1 MKYRASGGDSLEN
14 VSFTAEA
21 GQTVGIIGGTG
32 SGKTTLVSL
41 IPRFYDAS
49 DGAVLIDG
57 NDVKEYTAETLCR
70 KVGTVQQRSV
80 LFSGSIGENLRWGDE
95 TADDAALWDAL
106 TTAQAKE
113 VVEGKDGKL
122 DFVLEQNGRNL
133 SGGQK
138 QRISIARTLIK
149 KPEILILDD
158 SSSALD
164 YATDAALRKAIHSLG
179 GDITVFL
186 VSQRIAGIKQADKI
200 IVLDNGAM
208 MGIGTHDSLMQT
220 CDTYREIYFSQFPEE
235 RALYAKVN

>member
-1 MKYRASGGDSLEN
+1 M
-14 VSFTAEA
+14 
-21 GQTVGIIGGTG
+21 
-32 SGKTTLVSL
+32 
-41 IPRFYDAS
+41 
-49 DGAVLIDG
+49 
-57 NDVKEYTAETLCR
+57 
-70 KVGTVQQRSV
+70 QQRSV
-80 LFSGSIGENLRWGDE
+80 LFSGSIGENLRLGDE
-95 TADDAALWDAL
+95 NADDAALWDAL

-122 DFVLEQNGRNL
+122 DFILEQNGRNL

-138 QRISIARTLIK
+138 QRISIARTLTK

-179 GDITVFL
+179 GDTTVFL

-235 RALYAKVN
+235 RTLYAKAN